1 MNGNNMCL
9 QKFTNLSVLRRNPFD
24 QDTQQPFSFPSPPH
38 FQKYLSSAL
47 LDPLVVKL
55 DHSEVLT
62 YQMFLCVQTTQSYS
76 RSLANQNFF

>member
-1 MNGNNMCL
+1 MKANNMYL
-9 QKFTNLSVLRRNPFD
+9 QNLTNLLVLRRNPFD
-24 QDTQQPFSFPSPPH
+24 QDTQHPFSFPSPSH
-38 FQKYLSSAL
+38 FPEYLSSAL

-76 RSLANQNFF
+76 KSLANQNFL